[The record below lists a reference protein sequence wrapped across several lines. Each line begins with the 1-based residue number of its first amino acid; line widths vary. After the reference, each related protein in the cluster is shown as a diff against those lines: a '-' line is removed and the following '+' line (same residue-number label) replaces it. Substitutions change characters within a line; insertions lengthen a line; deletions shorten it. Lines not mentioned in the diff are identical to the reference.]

1 MRSVNRL
8 SEPRFR
14 CGVVAVTL
22 DQGAVGEDGSW
33 TDSPERD
40 RLRDLDR
47 DLAPTVVA
55 GRG

>member
-8 SEPRFR
+8 SERFR

-33 TDSPERD
+33 TDSSERD